1 LYQHNKPNNSTK
13 EGPLS
18 FVLFEFPF
26 TSVSTVCRGHPS
38 LVSLPETIDQ
48 LFYVELITPEEEQRA
63 NVFRMFV
70 KEGES
75 HCVAIA
81 NVFRMFVKEGESHCV
96 ATVFFMPYE
105 TGLVGEAV
113 QRV

>member
-1 LYQHNKPNNSTK
+1 
-13 EGPLS
+13 
-18 FVLFEFPF
+18 
-26 TSVSTVCRGHPS
+26 
-38 LVSLPETIDQ
+38 
-48 LFYVELITPEEEQRA
+48 
-63 NVFRMFV
+63 MFV

>member
-1 LYQHNKPNNSTK
+1 
-13 EGPLS
+13 LS
-18 FVLFEFPF
+18 PPF
-26 TSVSTVCRGHPS
+26 TSVSTVSRGHPS

-48 LFYVELITPEEEQRA
+48 LFSVEPITPEEEQR
-63 NVFRMFV
+63 
-70 KEGES
+70 
-75 HCVAIA
+75 A

-113 QRV
+113 QRT